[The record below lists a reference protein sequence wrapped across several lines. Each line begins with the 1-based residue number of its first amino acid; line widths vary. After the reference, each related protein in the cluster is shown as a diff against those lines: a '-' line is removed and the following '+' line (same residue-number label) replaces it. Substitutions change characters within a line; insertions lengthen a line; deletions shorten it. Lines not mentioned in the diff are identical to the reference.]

1 MTDLSFFLSLETRV
15 WQALVDGDGAADRAL
30 LADDFLGVYS
40 TGFAIRDDHSGQ
52 LADGPTVARFD
63 IRDARLMPL
72 GPGRVLLAYFASF
85 TRVAAPAPEAMP
97 DSMSEAMPE
106 SMYVSSIWENRDGI
120 WLNTFSQDSNAADP
134 APV

>member
-97 DSMSEAMPE
+97 E

>member
-85 TRVAAPAPEAMP
+85 TRVVAPAP
-97 DSMSEAMPE
+97 EAMPE